1 MSWLRRLSRDRSI
14 SKGDSTASMPSANR
28 PGSFHTNDQSQG
40 LYKDTQYSSTHNSQ
54 DKLLNNNASNSY
66 NNHRASAP
74 SSSHEHHHHH
84 PHNSISQ
91 YNSQPT
97 LSNQSQRPPGT
108 STSDAMTMHTA
119 QGILAAAPD
128 PLTKA
133 FNEAIKPY
141 VDQIETLKNEVEDLT
156 LQLQQLEDERADMHA
171 WIDKRGLRAGNTP
184 FSLSTHPPLAV
195 FPSCIELL
203 FLVVTNESS
212 SLQDVP
218 PSIAAAMNTDPS
230 AAQTLN
236 YHIDRKM
243 TVLNHDLHRLQDS
256 LSSHLP
262 TSTFATT
269 LETLLP
275 SIESL
280 SALPSGPPLAFELII
295 KLGGNLNS
303 HGGDEGWNN
312 EADRAS
318 RAAFYARLDEVMVDI
333 IRQRLEMKGAEDPS
347 WAVFKDVKRLEKTGN
362 FLKQKIGLQQY
373 FPRSVERMQFE
384 VNRQEGKRPDSRHV
398 GSPIRVSP

>member
-1 MSWLRRLSRDRSI
+1 
-14 SKGDSTASMPSANR
+14 
-28 PGSFHTNDQSQG
+28 
-40 LYKDTQYSSTHNSQ
+40 
-54 DKLLNNNASNSY
+54 
-66 NNHRASAP
+66 
-74 SSSHEHHHHH
+74 
-84 PHNSISQ
+84 
-91 YNSQPT
+91 
-97 LSNQSQRPPGT
+97 
-108 STSDAMTMHTA
+108 MTMHTA

-171 WIDKRGLRAGNTP
+171 WIDKRGLRA
-184 FSLSTHPPLAV
+184 
-195 FPSCIELL
+195 
-203 FLVVTNESS
+203 
-212 SLQDVP
+212 DVP

-280 SALPSGPPLAFELII
+280 SALSSGPPLAFELII

-362 FLKQKIGLQQY
+362 FLKQKIGLQ
-373 FPRSVERMQFE
+373 
-384 VNRQEGKRPDSRHV
+384 
-398 GSPIRVSP
+398 

>member
-14 SKGDSTASMPSANR
+14 SKGDSTPSMPSANR

-66 NNHRASAP
+66 NNHRASGP
-74 SSSHEHHHHH
+74 SSSHDHHHHH
-84 PHNSISQ
+84 QHNSISQ

-184 FSLSTHPPLAV
+184 LLNLSTLLLLSFPLQ
-195 FPSCIELL
+195 LQL
-203 FLVVTNESS
+203 FS
-212 SLQDVP
+212 
-218 PSIAAAMNTDPS
+218 
-230 AAQTLN
+230 
-236 YHIDRKM
+236 
-243 TVLNHDLHRLQDS
+243 
-256 LSSHLP
+256 
-262 TSTFATT
+262 
-269 LETLLP
+269 
-275 SIESL
+275 
-280 SALPSGPPLAFELII
+280 
-295 KLGGNLNS
+295 NS
-303 HGGDEGWNN
+303 H
-312 EADRAS
+312 
-318 RAAFYARLDEVMVDI
+318 
-333 IRQRLEMKGAEDPS
+333 
-347 WAVFKDVKRLEKTGN
+347 
-362 FLKQKIGLQQY
+362 
-373 FPRSVERMQFE
+373 
-384 VNRQEGKRPDSRHV
+384 
-398 GSPIRVSP
+398 

>member
-1 MSWLRRLSRDRSI
+1 
-14 SKGDSTASMPSANR
+14 
-28 PGSFHTNDQSQG
+28 
-40 LYKDTQYSSTHNSQ
+40 
-54 DKLLNNNASNSY
+54 
-66 NNHRASAP
+66 
-74 SSSHEHHHHH
+74 
-84 PHNSISQ
+84 
-91 YNSQPT
+91 
-97 LSNQSQRPPGT
+97 
-108 STSDAMTMHTA
+108 
-119 QGILAAAPD
+119 
-128 PLTKA
+128 
-133 FNEAIKPY
+133 
-141 VDQIETLKNEVEDLT
+141 
-156 LQLQQLEDERADMHA
+156 
-171 WIDKRGLRAGNTP
+171 
-184 FSLSTHPPLAV
+184 
-195 FPSCIELL
+195 
-203 FLVVTNESS
+203 
-212 SLQDVP
+212 
-218 PSIAAAMNTDPS
+218 MNTDPS

-280 SALPSGPPLAFELII
+280 STLPSGPPLAFELII

>member
-1 MSWLRRLSRDRSI
+1 
-14 SKGDSTASMPSANR
+14 
-28 PGSFHTNDQSQG
+28 
-40 LYKDTQYSSTHNSQ
+40 
-54 DKLLNNNASNSY
+54 
-66 NNHRASAP
+66 
-74 SSSHEHHHHH
+74 
-84 PHNSISQ
+84 
-91 YNSQPT
+91 
-97 LSNQSQRPPGT
+97 
-108 STSDAMTMHTA
+108 MTMHTA
-119 QGILAAAPD
+119 QGILATAPD

-184 FSLSTHPPLAV
+184 FPHLLTFPNTLAV
-195 FPSCIELL
+195 FPSFIEIPFL
-203 FLVVTNESS
+203 F
-212 SLQDVP
+212 SLTKHPIFQDIP

-280 SALPSGPPLAFELII
+280 SALTSGPPLAFELII

-333 IRQRLEMKGAEDPS
+333 IRQRLEMKGAEDPP

>member
-1 MSWLRRLSRDRSI
+1 
-14 SKGDSTASMPSANR
+14 MPSANR
-28 PGSFHTNDQSQG
+28 PGSFHTNDQSGQA
-40 LYKDTQYSSTHNSQ
+40 LYKDTQYSSTPNSQ
-54 DKLLNNNASNSY
+54 DKLLSNNASNSY

-74 SSSHEHHHHH
+74 SSSQDHHNHHHHH
-84 PHNSISQ
+84 QQQAHNSTNQ

-97 LSNQSQRPPGT
+97 LSNPSQQRPPGT

-141 VDQIETLKNEVEDLT
+141 VDQIENLKNEVEDLT

-171 WIDKRGLRAGNTP
+171 WIDKRGLRAGKGPFPLYLSSFHPISFFLFFLFFT
-184 FSLSTHPPLAV
+184 FSLTKTIPI
-195 FPSCIELL
+195 F
-203 FLVVTNESS
+203 
-212 SLQDVP
+212 QDVP

-280 SALPSGPPLAFELII
+280 SALPGGPPLAFELII

-333 IRQRLEMKGAEDPS
+333 IRQRLEMKGAEDPT
-347 WAVFKDVKRLEKTGN
+347 WTVFKDVKRLEKTGN